1 MDTKDTIGRPSAS
14 ERAKELLNQREGR
27 LPVYVRAPGIGTE
40 HYTGLSRGKLYEL
53 ASKGKIRSCS
63 LREPGQ
69 ANGTRLFHLGSI
81 LAYIESLIPAEPSGE
96 SGGGQ

>member
-1 MDTKDTIGRPSAS
+1 MEKASIDRPSAK

-53 ASKGKIRSCS
+53 AGKGKIRSAS

-81 LAYIESLIPAEPSGE
+81 LAYVESLIPADTAGE
-96 SGGGQ
+96 SEGAQ